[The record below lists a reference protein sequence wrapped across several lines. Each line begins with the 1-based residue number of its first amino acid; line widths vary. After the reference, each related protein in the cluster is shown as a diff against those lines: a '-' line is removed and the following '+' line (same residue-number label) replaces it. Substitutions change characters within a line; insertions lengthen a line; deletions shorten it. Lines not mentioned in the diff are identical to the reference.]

1 MCYDI
6 GCMPHVNA
14 LRWCEI
20 ELSCVQHQ
28 FEWTLPEKIYSH
40 QGLKTKKTHQSKVE
54 VLNKS
59 GRKEAYQKEERKL
72 HRMTPWLLAVYCS
85 CAKWNDCDTCI
96 LSVFSFADHQMDKV
110 KGDRLKQVCNLVST
124 HVGDS
129 KPLKVC
135 DTVLREVV
143 ANKAI
148 FRKMQEYKAKGLNM
162 KWFCAEELS
171 KPYCTSKVPQ

>member
-1 MCYDI
+1 MLERSHDPI
-6 GCMPHVNA
+6 MTDMIKA
-14 LRWCEI
+14 LAEKVPKDFSAIVEDEI
-20 ELSCVQHQ
+20 RARSFVISGVEEPAQ
-28 FEWTLPEKIYSH
+28 EWTLPEKIYSH

-54 VLNKS
+54 
-59 GRKEAYQKEERKL
+59 
-72 HRMTPWLLAVYCS
+72 